1 MVSCFD
7 FFWNINR
14 IFFGENMNDYFFKI
28 QKSLDQLNIY
38 INQAKDFVL
47 SDKNKDIKYIYHHAH
62 LVEEIEDELF
72 DFEHAVRALR
82 DKLENG

>member
-1 MVSCFD
+1 
-7 FFWNINR
+7 
-14 IFFGENMNDYFFKI
+14 MNDYIFKI
-28 QKSLDQLNIY
+28 QKPLDQLNIY

-47 SDKNKDIKYIYHHAH
+47 SDKNKDNHYIIHHAH
-62 LVEEIEDELF
+62 LIEEIEDELF

>member
-1 MVSCFD
+1 
-7 FFWNINR
+7 
-14 IFFGENMNDYFFKI
+14 MNDYIFKI
-28 QKSLDQLNIY
+28 LKPLDQLNIY

-47 SDKNKDIKYIYHHAH
+47 SEKNKDIQYKIHHAH
-62 LVEEIEDELF
+62 LVEEIKDELF